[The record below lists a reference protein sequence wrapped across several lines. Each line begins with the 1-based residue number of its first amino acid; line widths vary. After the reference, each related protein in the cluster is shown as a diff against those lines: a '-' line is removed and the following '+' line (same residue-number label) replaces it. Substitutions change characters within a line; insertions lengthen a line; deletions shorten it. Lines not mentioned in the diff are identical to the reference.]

1 MMAQRTVATALAS
14 VLAVVAVSTQKQQP
28 PPGGEPKAFK
38 LPAKKSFQLDN
49 GLGATLVP
57 YGTLPK
63 VTVSVIV
70 RAGNLNEGAKET
82 WLADLTADL
91 MKEGTATRD
100 AEALASEIAAM
111 GGELT
116 ISTGLDETTIAS
128 DGLSENAGDLL
139 RLLADVVRHPALPAS
154 ELGRLQKD
162 MVRNLSIAKSQAQP
176 LAEERFM
183 ALLYP
188 NHPYGRVFPTEE
200 MVGSYDIDR
209 VKTFYQ
215 SNFGAQRTHVYV
227 AGMFDEADVEQ
238 AIRDSF
244 GDWERGE
251 EPLIKPPKPESKRA
265 VHLINRPG
273 APQSTLRIGL
283 PVVDPS
289 HEDYIALQV
298 TNALLGGSFGS
309 RITSN
314 IREDKGYTYSP
325 FSSVGVRYR
334 AAHWVESA
342 DVTTADT
349 GAAMREIF
357 NEIQRLQK
365 EPPPAKELEGIQNY
379 VAGIFVLRNS
389 SREGLIGQLA
399 FLRLHGL
406 ADSYLTNYVDNVYA
420 VTPQDVQR
428 IAKQYLRDP
437 TMTIVV
443 VGDREQIRKQLTPF
457 GEVVEQ

>member
-1 MMAQRTVATALAS
+1 MTARRTVATALVS
-14 VLAVVAVSTQKQQP
+14 LLAVAAVSTQKQAP
-28 PPGGEPKAFK
+28 PSGGEPKAFK

-91 MKEGTATRD
+91 MKEGTATRG
-100 AEALASEIAAM
+100 AEALASDVAAM
-111 GGELT
+111 GGELA
-116 ISTGLDETTIAS
+116 ISTGLDETTVAS
-128 DGLSENAGDLL
+128 DALSEHAGDLV

-162 MVRNLSIAKSQAQP
+162 MVRNLSIARSQAQP

-200 MVGSYDIDR
+200 MIGSYDIER
-209 VKTFYQ
+209 LKAFYQ
-215 SNFGAQRTHVYV
+215 TNFGAQRTHVYV
-227 AGMFDEADVEQ
+227 AGMFDEAVVEQ
-238 AIRDSF
+238 AVREAF
-244 GDWERGE
+244 GDWGRGR
-251 EPLIKPPKPESKRA
+251 EPLIEPPKPETKRV
-265 VHLINRPG
+265 VHLIDRPG

-289 HEDYIALQV
+289 HDDYIALQV

-325 FSSVGVRYR
+325 FSTVGVRYR
-334 AAHWVESA
+334 TAHWVESA

-357 NEIQRLQK
+357 TEIERLQK
-365 EPPPAKELEGIQNY
+365 EP
-379 VAGIFVLRNS
+379 
-389 SREGLIGQLA
+389 
-399 FLRLHGL
+399 
-406 ADSYLTNYVDNVYA
+406 
-420 VTPQDVQR
+420 
-428 IAKQYLRDP
+428 
-437 TMTIVV
+437 
-443 VGDREQIRKQLTPF
+443 
-457 GEVVEQ
+457 

>member
-1 MMAQRTVATALAS
+1 MVRLSVATALAS
-14 VLAVVAVSTQKQQP
+14 VLAVSAVSTQKQEP

-70 RAGNLNEGAKET
+70 RSGNLNEGADET

-91 MKEGTATRD
+91 MKEGTATRG
-100 AEALASEIAAM
+100 AEALASEVAAM

-116 ISTGLDETTIAS
+116 ISTGLDETTVAS
-128 DGLSENAGDLL
+128 DALSENAGGLV
-139 RLLADVVRHPALPAS
+139 RLLADVVRHSAFPAS

-183 ALLYP
+183 ELLYP

-200 MVGSYDIDR
+200 MIGSYDIER

-215 SNFGAQRTHVYV
+215 TNFGAQRTHVYV
-227 AGMFDEADVEQ
+227 AGMFDEGDVEE
-238 AIRDSF
+238 AIRESF
-244 GDWERGE
+244 GDWGRGQ
-251 EPLIKPPKPESKRA
+251 EPLIKPPKPVTKRV

-289 HEDYIALQV
+289 HEDYMALQV

-325 FSSVGVRYR
+325 SSAVGVRYR

-357 NEIQRLQK
+357 NEIQRLQ
-365 EPPPAKELEGIQNY
+365 EEAPSANELEGIQNY

-389 SREGLIGQLA
+389 SREGVIGQLA
-399 FLRLHGL
+399 FLGLHGL
-406 ADSYLTNYVDNVYA
+406 PDAYLTTYVKNVYA
-420 VTPQDVQR
+420 VTPTDVQR
-428 IAKQYLRDP
+428 IAKDYLQDP

-443 VGDREQIRKQLTPF
+443 VGDRAQIREQLTPF
-457 GEVVEQ
+457 GQVVEQ

>member
-1 MMAQRTVATALAS
+1 MMVRRTVAVALVS
-14 VLAVVAVSTQKQQP
+14 LLAISAVSTQKQQP
-28 PPGGEPKAFK
+28 PPGGAPKPFK
-38 LPAKKSFQLDN
+38 LPAKETFQLDN
-49 GLGATLVP
+49 RLGATLVP

-63 VTVSVIV
+63 VTVSVVV
-70 RAGNLNEGAKET
+70 RAGNLDEAADET

-91 MKEGTATRD
+91 MKERTATRS
-100 AEALASEIAAM
+100 AEALASEVAAM

-116 ISTGLDETTIAS
+116 ITTGLDQTTVAS
-128 DGLSENAGDLL
+128 DALSEHAGDLV

-162 MVRNLSIAKSQAQP
+162 MVRNLSIARSQAQP

-188 NHPYGRVFPTEE
+188 NHPYGRMFPTEE

-209 VKTFYQ
+209 VKAFYQ
-215 SNFGAQRTHVYV
+215 ANFGAQRTHVYV
-227 AGMFDEADVEQ
+227 AGMFDDADVEQ
-238 AIRDSF
+238 AVRESF
-244 GDWERGE
+244 GDWGSGE
-251 EPLIKPPKPESKRA
+251 EPLIKPPKPVSTRV

-289 HEDYIALQV
+289 HEDDMALQV

-325 FSSVGVRYR
+325 FSSVAVRYR

-365 EPPPAKELEGIQNY
+365 EPPSAKELEGIQNY

-406 ADSYLTNYVDNVYA
+406 PDTYLTSYVDNVYA

-428 IAKQYLRDP
+428 IAKEYLRAP
-437 TMTIVV
+437 SMTIVV
-443 VGDREQIRKQLTPF
+443 VGDRAQVRKQLTPF